1 MQLQKRTKSIHYH
14 NSPST
19 SPSVMSVDDLYADIQ
34 SVPVMHPAYSIS
46 RGTETL
52 SPPRPDVMFSISG
65 DHSGGAGT

>member
-1 MQLQKRTKSIHYH
+1 
-14 NSPST
+14 
-19 SPSVMSVDDLYADIQ
+19 MSVDDLYADIQ